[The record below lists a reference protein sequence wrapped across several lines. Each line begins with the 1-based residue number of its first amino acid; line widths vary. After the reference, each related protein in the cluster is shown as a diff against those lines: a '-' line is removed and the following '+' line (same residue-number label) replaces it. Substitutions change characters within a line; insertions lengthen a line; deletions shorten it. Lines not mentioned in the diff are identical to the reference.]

1 MAREIINGI
10 GIAYELMGKESDPAI
25 VLTPGGRFPMVTAG
39 LKELGEKLVAGG
51 RRVLLWDR
59 PNCGQSDFSIQGD
72 AESEMHG
79 EALSGLI
86 RKLDLGPMVIAGGS
100 AGSRISLITA
110 SRNPD
115 LFTHVVVWWITGGHA
130 GLAGLMRV
138 YAAEAATAVSVRGMQ
153 GAVEHFGW
161 AEQCENN
168 PGLRAALLAQNP
180 QHFIA
185 KMQKWTQAYIPPAG
199 SPMPGMSPED
209 FAAIKVPVLIMQN
222 GANDL
227 AHVPATTE
235 WVHRLIPQSKLVP
248 APWGDDEW
256 NERSAARNAGTA
268 AGLFVNW
275 PKLAPQILDFIKS

>member
-25 VLTPGGRFPMVTAG
+25 VLTPGGRFPMTTPG
-39 LKELGEKLVAGG
+39 LHELGEKLVAGG

-59 PNCGQSDFSIQGD
+59 PNCGQSDYCIRGD

-79 EALSGLI
+79 EALAGLI
-86 RKLDLGPMVIAGGS
+86 RKLDLGPMVISGGS
-100 AGSRISLITA
+100 AGSRITLITA

-115 LFTHVVVWWITGGHA
+115 LFTHVVVWWITGGHI

-138 YAAEAATAVSVRGMQ
+138 YAAEAATMVSMNGME
-153 GAVEHFGW
+153 AATKNFGW

-168 PGLRAALLAQNP
+168 PGLRAALVATNP
-180 QHFIA
+180 QYFISQ
-185 KMQKWTQAYIPPAG
+185 MQKWTSAYIPPAG
-199 SPMPGMSPED
+199 SPMPGMKVED
-209 FAAIKVPVLIMQN
+209 FSAIKVPVLIMQN

-227 AHVPATTE
+227 AHTPATTE
-235 WVHRLIPQSKLVP
+235 WVHRLIPHSKLVSP
-248 APWGDDEW
+248 PWGDSEW
-256 NERSAARNAGTA
+256 NERSAARNSGDAP
-268 AGLFVNW
+268 GLFVNW

>member
-25 VLTPGGRFPMVTAG
+25 VLTPGGRFPMITAG

-59 PNCGQSDFSIQGD
+59 PNCGQSDFSIVGD

-100 AGSRISLITA
+100 AGSRITLITA

-130 GLAGLMRV
+130 GLAGLMR
-138 YAAEAATAVSVRGMQ
+138 TN
-153 GAVEHFGW
+153 FGSY
-161 AEQCENN
+161 
-168 PGLRAALLAQNP
+168 GSS
-180 QHFIA
+180 FILSA
-185 KMQKWTQAYIPPAG
+185 ILCMV
-199 SPMPGMSPED
+199 
-209 FAAIKVPVLIMQN
+209 AAIASLWIGRSWRGRK
-222 GANDL
+222 L
-227 AHVPATTE
+227 AA
-235 WVHRLIPQSKLVP
+235 
-248 APWGDDEW
+248 
-256 NERSAARNAGTA
+256 SAA
-268 AGLFVNW
+268 
-275 PKLAPQILDFIKS
+275 